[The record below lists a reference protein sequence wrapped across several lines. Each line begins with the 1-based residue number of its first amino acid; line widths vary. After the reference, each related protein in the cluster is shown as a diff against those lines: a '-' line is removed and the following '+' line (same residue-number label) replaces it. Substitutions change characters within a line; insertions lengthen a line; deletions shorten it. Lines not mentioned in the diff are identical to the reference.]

1 MKTIVQPYLFF
12 EGNCEEA
19 IDFYCAELGAE
30 KMMLMRYKENP
41 DEPPPG
47 MVRPGSEEKIMHGA
61 FKLGES
67 LIMASDNCCGEKK
80 VSFDGFSLSLSLPDE
95 TAAEK
100 AFAALAADGKV
111 EMPLDKTFWS
121 PCFGMVTDKF
131 GIGWMVT
138 VVQECG
144 EPA

>member
-19 IDFYCAELGAE
+19 LDFYRAKLGAE
-30 KMMLMRYKENP
+30 QVMLMRYKECP

-47 MVRPGSEEKIMHGA
+47 MVRPGSEEKVMHGA
-61 FKLGES
+61 FRLGES
-67 LIMASDNCCGEKK
+67 IIMASDNCCGEKE
-80 VSFDGFSLSLSLPDE
+80 VGFDGFSLSLSLPDE
-95 TAAEK
+95 VAATK
-100 AFAALAADGKV
+100 AFVALAEEGEV
-111 EMPLDKTFWS
+111 QMPLGKTFWS

-138 VVQECG
+138 VAQECG
-144 EPA
+144 ES